1 MNCSSP
7 SGRWIVYGPSLPP
20 VSALRS
26 RMFANVPRAMTSWWP
41 RRPAEELGIDGG
53 VDHLADLVHR
63 GPQVGEHDRP
73 AVAIATERLGR
84 EVDVDSTGERERDD
98 ERRRRKVRG
107 AGEGMDPPL
116 EVPVAREDR
125 RDDE

>member
-1 MNCSSP
+1 
-7 SGRWIVYGPSLPP
+7 
-20 VSALRS
+20 
-26 RMFANVPRAMTSWWP
+26 
-41 RRPAEELGIDGG
+41 
-53 VDHLADLVHR
+53 
-63 GPQVGEHDRP
+63 QVGEHDRP

-84 EVDVDSTGERERDD
+84 EVDVDTTGERERDD

-125 RDDE
+125 RDDEVVLLDRARDRLVERARVADACRAAVPGEREAERLERLHEPGRLEVARDGL